1 MDAIS
6 LALALILPASLVS
19 YAVVYFAGPMR
30 QIALVWYVALFL
42 FLAGLLLRDGW
53 RGRSPGKRLFALR
66 IRVGGREGCGWLG
79 SLVRN
84 FPLVIPGWNLAEIVM
99 LLASDKGRR
108 SGDRMA
114 GTVVVEE

>member
-1 MDAIS
+1 
-6 LALALILPASLVS
+6 
-19 YAVVYFAGPMR
+19 MR

-66 IRVGGREGCGWLG
+66 IRSRRGEGCGWGG
-79 SLVRN
+79 SLLRN
-84 FPLVIPGWNLAEIVM
+84 LPLVVPGWNLAEVIM
-99 LLASDKGRR
+99 LFASEKGRR

-114 GTVVVEE
+114 GTVVIEE